1 MAKAAWSVVRCRK
14 WVVLSWTVNILAAA
28 ANGGEIMEASLEDT
42 WARETQLAQT
52 EVEQVL
58 LRALGQS
65 LPPAITPISTPP
77 FAAPPK
83 PMPTATTAG
92 PTASPPT
99 NCLNGRTEEQFL
111 LDELTSITPAV
122 DRLFD
127 PSKPQGMAL
136 NFLLNDTLFRQDV
149 CAYPTTAQRYGLGTC
164 ERCIATTI

>member
-1 MAKAAWSVVRCRK
+1 MTKSAWSVCCLGLVC
-14 WVVLSWTVNILAAA
+14 LSWTVVLAAA
-28 ANGGEIMEASLEDT
+28 ANGNEMEASLEDT
-42 WARETQLAQT
+42 WARETELAQT
-52 EVEQVL
+52 EVEQVW

-77 FAAPPK
+77 LAAPI
-83 PMPTATTAG
+83 PMPTTTAG
-92 PTASPPT
+92 PTVSPPPPT

-111 LDELTSITPAV
+111 LDELTQITPAV

-149 CAYPTTAQRYGLGTC
+149 CAYPTTAQRYGLGKWK
-164 ERCIATTI
+164 IFLPPQLV